1 MTTTGLNKRK
11 PQQARSADTKA
22 RILDAAL
29 KVFAEQGFDAA
40 NVRDIADLAGATHP
54 MITYHFGSK
63 DELWRAAVEAMFE
76 RIEQDVVRPVAGIEN
91 DPVLRFKLRTVL
103 YVRYCAAHPEHAQI
117 TISEAVRG
125 GERLTWM
132 VKTFVKRNH
141 AVMIPEIK
149 LMMQLGVIPK
159 TSVVG
164 MLYALAGM
172 CQLPF
177 VIAREA
183 DIAFETD
190 ISTAKAIKQHTD
202 VVFQLLFRE
211 PYSDTLKINPEN

>member
-1 MTTTGLNKRK
+1 MTATSLNKRK

-29 KVFAEQGFDAA
+29 KVFAKQGFDAA
-40 NVRDIADLAGATHP
+40 SIRDIADLAGATHP

-63 DELWRAAVEAMFE
+63 DELWRAAVEAMFD
-76 RIEQDVVRPVAGIEN
+76 RIEREVVEPAARIEN
-91 DPVLRFKLRTVL
+91 DPILRFKLQTVL

-117 TISEAVRG
+117 TISESVRG

-132 VKTFVKRNH
+132 VKRFVKRNH

-149 LMMQLGVIPK
+149 LMMQLGVLPK
-159 TSVVG
+159 ASVVG

-183 DIAFETD
+183 DIAFDADLFAE
-190 ISTAKAIKQHTD
+190 KAIRQHTD

-211 PYSDTLKINPEN
+211 PYSDTLKFSPQN